1 MDKFKYT
8 LYAKCY
14 CDNNNKSYAVL
25 NSEEKIKEFAELFL
39 KADIDTITAKLLK
52 TKVPLIKNNLT
63 RLRQDLMQD
72 LDELKKESDFN
83 V

>member
-14 CDNNNKSYAVL
+14 CDNNNKDYAVL
-25 NSEEKIKEFAELFL
+25 NSEEKIKEFAKLFL
-39 KADIDTITAKLLK
+39 KTDIDTITTKLLK
-52 TKVPLIKNNLT
+52 TKVPLIRHNLT
-63 RLRQDLMQD
+63 RLRQILMQD
-72 LDELKKESDFN
+72 LNELKKGGDFN